1 MKISS
6 WLFGL
11 QKLYQTK
18 INSQLGQ
25 HPKTNNNNLI
35 FSQAKSQIDEE
46 QLLRK
51 ALNNKQLSSAEQQ
64 HLANNPMLQTKIE
77 LKKLEKANLEA
88 RLKAAQSK
96 AEVNGIVNDTIITSI
111 ETSKTNL
118 TDANLSIEIANNLR
132 LKYGNK
138 NNASIKYDKKV

>member
-51 ALNNKQLSSAEQQ
+51 ALNNKQLSSSEQQ
-64 HLANNPMLQTKIE
+64 
-77 LKKLEKANLEA
+77 
-88 RLKAAQSK
+88 
-96 AEVNGIVNDTIITSI
+96 D
-111 ETSKTNL
+111 
-118 TDANLSIEIANNLR
+118 
-132 LKYGNK
+132 
-138 NNASIKYDKKV
+138 

>member
-46 QLLRK
+46 QLHRK
-51 ALNNKQLSSAEQQ
+51 ALNNKQ
-64 HLANNPMLQTKIE
+64 
-77 LKKLEKANLEA
+77 
-88 RLKAAQSK
+88 
-96 AEVNGIVNDTIITSI
+96 
-111 ETSKTNL
+111 
-118 TDANLSIEIANNLR
+118 
-132 LKYGNK
+132 
-138 NNASIKYDKKV
+138 

>member
-18 INSQLGQ
+18 INSPLG
-25 HPKTNNNNLI
+25 HPPKTNNSNLI

-64 HLANNPMLQTKIE
+64 HLANNLLIKI
-77 LKKLEKANLEA
+77 LFL
-88 RLKAAQSK
+88 
-96 AEVNGIVNDTIITSI
+96 
-111 ETSKTNL
+111 
-118 TDANLSIEIANNLR
+118 
-132 LKYGNK
+132 
-138 NNASIKYDKKV
+138 

>member
-11 QKLYQTK
+11 QKLYQAK
-18 INSQLGQ
+18 INSPLGQ
-25 HPKTNNNNLI
+25 HPKTNNSNLI

-77 LKKLEKANLEA
+77 LKKLENLKKKLD
-88 RLKAAQSK
+88 RVLYKTGNITSTDSLLIG
-96 AEVNGIVNDTIITSI
+96 NGIYQKRTFVLNYRFKKQEFEKIQALF
-111 ETSKTNL
+111 KL
-118 TDANLSIEIANNLR
+118 QGF
-132 LKYGNK
+132 LKN
-138 NNASIKYDKKV
+138 

>member
-1 MKISS
+1 
-6 WLFGL
+6 
-11 QKLYQTK
+11 
-18 INSQLGQ
+18 
-25 HPKTNNNNLI
+25 
-35 FSQAKSQIDEE
+35 
-46 QLLRK
+46 
-51 ALNNKQLSSAEQQ
+51 
-64 HLANNPMLQTKIE
+64 MLQTKIE

-96 AEVNGIVNDTIITSI
+96 DEVNGIVNDTIITSI

-138 NNASIKYDKKV
+138 NNTSNKYDKKV

>member
-18 INSQLGQ
+18 INSPLG
-25 HPKTNNNNLI
+25 HPPKTNNSNLI

-51 ALNNKQLSSAEQQ
+51 YLDGLPDLIARKQ
-64 HLANNPMLQTKIE
+64 
-77 LKKLEKANLEA
+77 
-88 RLKAAQSK
+88 
-96 AEVNGIVNDTIITSI
+96 
-111 ETSKTNL
+111 KT
-118 TDANLSIEIANNLR
+118 AI
-132 LKYGNK
+132 
-138 NNASIKYDKKV
+138 

>member
-1 MKISS
+1 
-6 WLFGL
+6 
-11 QKLYQTK
+11 
-18 INSQLGQ
+18 
-25 HPKTNNNNLI
+25 
-35 FSQAKSQIDEE
+35 
-46 QLLRK
+46 
-51 ALNNKQLSSAEQQ
+51 
-64 HLANNPMLQTKIE
+64 MLQTKIE

-96 AEVNGIVNDTIITSI
+96 DEVNGIVNDTIITSI

-138 NNASIKYDKKV
+138 NNTCHKYDKKV

>member
-1 MKISS
+1 
-6 WLFGL
+6 
-11 QKLYQTK
+11 
-18 INSQLGQ
+18 
-25 HPKTNNNNLI
+25 
-35 FSQAKSQIDEE
+35 
-46 QLLRK
+46 
-51 ALNNKQLSSAEQQ
+51 
-64 HLANNPMLQTKIE
+64 MLQTKIE

-138 NNASIKYDKKV
+138 NNTSNKYDKKV